1 MRAIDQ
7 QTQQPNDRSTPSAG
21 VTRFL
26 HVANGKATTAIIKG
40 ARIPGALS
48 EWGDPLYEGPV
59 PEEASDEE
67 LVRIRAQY
75 LADGIRESVDDVVA
89 GLTRWRTLID
99 DVGAYDELVLWYE
112 HDLFDQLNLIQLLT
126 WIGRS
131 GPTQRHVSLICIGS
145 FPGRPT
151 FKGLGELTPGELAP
165 LFDTRQPVED
175 AEYKLARQAW
185 QAFRSSDPRAIEEM
199 LQHDTSALPFLA
211 PALRR
216 YLEEFP
222 WTTDGLS
229 RSERRLLELSDNG
242 PIDLRQ
248 AFPRMHDGET
258 AFYVTDGLL
267 EQMAQDLSSTSPPL
281 LNADFAPG
289 ESRYSLHG
297 TVSLTDAG
305 RALLEGKQ
313 DRIRQCGIDRWLG
326 GVHLQAA
333 TNVWR
338 WDPTNTRLKKNPEP

>member
-1 MRAIDQ
+1 MGSNTRAIDQ
-7 QTQQPNDRSTPSAG
+7 QTNNRSTPAAG

-26 HVANGKATTAIIKG
+26 HVANGTATTAIIKD
-40 ARIPGALS
+40 ARIPGTLS

-59 PEEASDEE
+59 PENASDEE
-67 LVRIRAQY
+67 LVRIRAEH
-75 LADGIRESVDDVVA
+75 LADGVRESVDDVVA

-145 FPGRPT
+145 FPGRPN
-151 FKGLGELTPGELAP
+151 FKGLGELTPSELAP
-165 LFDTRQPVED
+165 LFATRQPVEN
-175 AEYKLARQAW
+175 AAYKLARHAW
-185 QAFRSSDPRAIEEM
+185 QAFRSSDPRAIEE
-199 LQHDTSALPFLA
+199 LLTHDTSALPFLA

-229 RSERRLLELSDNG
+229 KSERHLLQLSANG
-242 PIDLRQ
+242 SIDLRR
-248 AFPRMHDGET
+248 AFPQMQEGET
-258 AFYVTDGLL
+258 AFYPTDGFVDQL
-267 EQMAQDLSSTSPPL
+267 AQDLSSTSPSL

-289 ESRYSLHG
+289 ENRYTLHG
-297 TVSLTDAG
+297 SVSLADDG
-305 RALLEGKQ
+305 RAVLEGKH
-313 DRIRQCGIDRWLG
+313 DRICLCGIDRWLG
-326 GVHLQAA
+326 GVHLEGRGP
-333 TNVWR
+333 VWR
-338 WDPTNTRLKKNPEP
+338 FDAETRRVVYR